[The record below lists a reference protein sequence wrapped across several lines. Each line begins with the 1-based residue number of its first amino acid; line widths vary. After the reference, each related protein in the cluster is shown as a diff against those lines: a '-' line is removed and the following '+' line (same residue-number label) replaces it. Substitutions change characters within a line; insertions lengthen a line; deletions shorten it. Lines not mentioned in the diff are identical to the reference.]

1 MIKNTIQALAAKAGI
16 KSGVEHNYIA
26 VLDTNTCSDI
36 ITSSFTESRRP
47 DIGG

>member
-1 MIKNTIQALAAKAGI
+1 MIKNTIQVLAAKEGI
-16 KSGVEHNYIA
+16 NRGIFDYNVD

-36 ITSSFTESRRP
+36 ITSSFTETRRP